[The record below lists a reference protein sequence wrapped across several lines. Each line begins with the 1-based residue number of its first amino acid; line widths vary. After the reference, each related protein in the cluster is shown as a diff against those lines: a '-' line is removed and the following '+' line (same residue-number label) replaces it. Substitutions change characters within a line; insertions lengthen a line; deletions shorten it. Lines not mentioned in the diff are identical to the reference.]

1 MPGDLPQATFPFCQM
16 PLRRALAFVLAVSPC
31 LAGRV
36 AYAQE
41 ASATAPTEEQ
51 AGVDKP
57 DTVDPAAVDHW
68 RLTLSPYTYHY
79 THKPE
84 HEPIYML
91 GLERQRSDGW
101 VWGGAYFSNSFGQSS
116 GFAYLGKRYANFS
129 GYDRLFAQ
137 WSVGVLYGYKPP
149 YENEVPLNVNGF
161 SPGAV
166 LSLGWQFTPE
176 YSVQLNEVGTAGI
189 MVQLSIDLH

>member
-1 MPGDLPQATFPFCQM
+1 MPGELPQATFPVFQM
-16 PLRRALAFVLAVSPC
+16 PLRRTLAFVLAVSPC
-31 LAGRV
+31 LGTRL

-41 ASATAPTEEQ
+41 ASASAPTGEQ

-57 DTVDPAAVDHW
+57 STVDHW

-101 VWGGAYFSNSFGQSS
+101 VWGGAYFSNSFGQPS
-116 GFAYLGKRYANFS
+116 GFAYLGKRYANLS
-129 GYDRLFAQ
+129 GHDRLFAQ

-149 YENEVPLNVNGF
+149 YENEVPLNVKGI

-166 LSLGWQFTPE
+166 LTLGWQFTPE

-189 MVQLSIDLH
+189 MVQLSIDLY

>member
-1 MPGDLPQATFPFCQM
+1 MS
-16 PLRRALAFVLAVSPC
+16 LRRSLAFVLAVSPC
-31 LAGRV
+31 LGGRV
-36 AYAQE
+36 AHAQE

-57 DTVDPAAVDHW
+57 DTADPATVDHW

-101 VWGGAYFSNSFGQSS
+101 VWGGAYFSNSFGQAS
-116 GFAYLGKRYANFS
+116 GFAYLGKRYADF
-129 GYDRLFAQ
+129 
-137 WSVGVLYGYKPP
+137 
-149 YENEVPLNVNGF
+149 ENEVPLNVRGV

-166 LSLGWQFTPE
+166 LTLGWQFTPE